1 MTLRKKELPVS
12 YKMTKEQ
19 VAEAIELL
27 EKGVICEHVAE
38 VYGINVST
46 LRKYV
51 RGAELYGYS
60 YWSRNPLL
68 D

>member
-1 MTLRKKELPVS
+1 MKKKYLPVT
-12 YKMTKEQ
+12 YKMTKDE

-27 EKGVICEHVAE
+27 EKGVIYANVAK
-38 VYGINVST
+38 VFGVSAST

-60 YWSRNPLL
+60 YWSRNPTI

>member
-1 MTLRKKELPVS
+1 
-12 YKMTKEQ
+12 

-27 EKGVICEHVAE
+27 EKGVIYEHVAK

-60 YWSRNPLL
+60 YWSRNPSLN
-68 D
+68 